1 MVSKKMVAVVA
12 AAVARTY
19 AQRWAVRSGCAGWQV
34 DIVGYAAGAA
44 ITAMVLRA

>member
-19 AQRWAVRSGCAGWQV
+19 AQRWAVRSGYAGWQV